1 MGILLSVFGCKLPE
15 SYFCDGHRE
24 LLNLGSPQCCAGA
37 VASFP
42 AERESSDTVKQTAE
56 SGRSFI
62 LCADAAQE
70 AEPEGQ
76 GDGVAQ
82 SLVSGRISFLVLL
95 ALSMAM
101 LLLFILSPSVAGRRT
116 GFFAGIVLILM
127 AVGAL
132 SFSFHQKNDY
142 MKADSAIIMRPV
154 SAVKSSPSSESSQ
167 DLFVLHE
174 GTKVKVIDNVGSWNN
189 IELADGRQGWIPS
202 ADLELI

>member
-1 MGILLSVFGCKLPE
+1 MISGLGLESAALYCYLGDALFKSGNIPAAILNYERALKVDP
-15 SYFCDGHRE
+15 SYEDAEFNLE
-24 LLNLGSPQCCAGA
+24 LLNGMIQDRIDP
-37 VASFP
+37 VP
-42 AERESSDTVKQTAE
+42 E
-56 SGRSFI
+56 FI
-62 LCADAAQE
+62 LKVWVKEIGGIMDSDAWA
-70 AEPEGQ
+70 
-76 GDGVAQ
+76 V
-82 SLVSGRISFLVLL
+82 LFLVLL

-127 AVGAL
+127 AAGAL